1 MARDKKNATPFQLWF
16 EEAWEG
22 WIRPLGLI
30 VLLAI
35 GYVLYK
41 FDIVSEHVAGV
52 AAVLAIVVGAIV
64 VGALPARPL
73 VQKPWQRALL
83 VAMVAA
89 ALGGMVYPSVRAAV
103 PGRLYAEAV
112 LTNDKPSQTLTTGAA
127 GPYELMVSGHFKEAG
142 RSDAEATYS
151 LKIVDNAGGTDEA
164 SGEIARKLVTIR
176 SRKGSSSSVT
186 EQNEEK
192 HRLGHVLGPKVTIT
206 ADGVDEQLENG
217 LAVSLRPGGL
227 DPIIFII
234 LGALAIAMA
243 IVLDTRLVD
252 LKGKQKAYLTAAMS
266 IAFAFS
272 MYYWREA
279 TPTRLVKTALSALFF
294 ALLVGGVGG
303 WLVGG
308 IARLLFGPKLP
319 KKKAASARDR

>member
-103 PGRLYAEAV
+103 PGRLYAEARPDQRQAV
-112 LTNDKPSQTLTTGAA
+112 ADADDGRGRPVRADGLGPLQGGRPQRRRGDVQPQSRRQRRRQRRGLGRDRAQA
-127 GPYELMVSGHFKEAG
+127 GDDPQPQGLVVVGDRAERGEAPPRPR
-142 RSDAEATYS
+142 RS
-151 LKIVDNAGGTDEA
+151 
-164 SGEIARKLVTIR
+164 ARKVT
-176 SRKGSSSSVT
+176 
-186 EQNEEK
+186 
-192 HRLGHVLGPKVTIT
+192 LT
-206 ADGVDEQLENG
+206 ADGVDEQLESG

-234 LGALAIAMA
+234 LGALAMRDGARPRHA
-243 IVLDTRLVD
+243 PRRSE
-252 LKGKQKAYLTAAMS
+252 GQA
-266 IAFAFS
+266 
-272 MYYWREA
+272 E
-279 TPTRLVKTALSALFF
+279 
-294 ALLVGGVGG
+294 GVPDG
-303 WLVGG
+303 V
-308 IARLLFGPKLP
+308 R
-319 KKKAASARDR
+319 